1 MRMVGP
7 MQLVSYIGSLLA
19 EPFRKLRSLYVL
31 PPVLLPAF
39 LLYVPLSFV
48 NVTSWKLYLPLL
60 RSLVKCDTPLSQYS
74 GSLYCGD
81 VNMVMSV
88 ALQQEA
94 WLVAVKLVI
103 RMVSGPILGALC
115 DRHGRKAILML
126 SIGGFAV
133 ACFLMYLACIQSFVP
148 PIVVLTIAM
157 VVQGSTTAFGLC
169 FKGMVADTFEKKDRA
184 KGFVV
189 LNHVDVLS
197 RAFVI
202 VFTISVQKVQLLH
215 YDRLCLAAFMIG
227 LVLLLC
233 CHLCLHETL
242 CKPKPVTAAA
252 KTAAAVTNG
261 NAAVD
266 EVHITAA
273 EGTAAVE
280 GQRRRRDATPPPT
293 SRTLQPASPA
303 GAPQSQNN
311 GAGHVGLSRLF
322 AAIRPELSGLS
333 RPLELLLSSRFLQI
347 RLLQKLLERLA
358 EGWESVQD
366 SFSISVLGWGPGDW
380 DLANVPISTGREVWG
395 MLISGVMVHWAA
407 DPANLHWYV
416 KATIGFSS
424 VMLLVQNFAPWG
436 PVFLLL
442 PRYLLALMPGDGG
455 ASDVFFSSQFPGEA
469 QATAQGLLTAADNM
483 MSGLA
488 RGLFARFFD
497 PAARGFEATYPLLA
511 RTGFMLLSNAVCLY
525 SWSSFGGWNSH
536 NNGNGKKD

>member
-1 MRMVGP
+1 MKFANHGKT
-7 MQLVSYIGSLLA
+7 LVVDTL
-19 EPFRKLRSLYVL
+19 RKLRNLYIL

-60 RSLVKCDTPLSQYS
+60 RSLVVCDTPLSQYS

-115 DRHGRKAILML
+115 DQHGRKKILML
-126 SIGGFAV
+126 SIGGFTF

-148 PIVVLTIAM
+148 PVYLLTVAM
-157 VVQGSTTAFGLC
+157 IVQGCTTAFGLC
-169 FKGMVADTFEKKDRA
+169 FKGMVADSFEAKERA

-202 VFTISVQKVQLLH
+202 VFIISVQKAQLLH
-215 YDRLCLAAFMIG
+215 YDRLCLAASVAG
-227 LVLLLC
+227 LVLLAC
-233 CHLCLHETL
+233 CHLFVHETL
-242 CKPKPVTAAA
+242 VRVEPAAAATPVAAA
-252 KTAAAVTNG
+252 KNG
-261 NAAVD
+261 HSVD
-266 EVHITAA
+266 SEV
-273 EGTAAVE
+273 
-280 GQRRRRDATPPPT
+280 QSPT
-293 SRTLQPASPA
+293 GS
-303 GAPQSQNN
+303 
-311 GAGHVGLSRLF
+311 VGLLWQF
-322 AAIRPELSGLS
+322 AARFSTSRPELSK
-333 RPLELLLSSRFLQI
+333 PLELFWSSRFLQI

-358 EGWESVQD
+358 EGWESIQD
-366 SFSISVLGWGPGDW
+366 SFAISVLGWGPGDW
-380 DLANVPISTGREVWG
+380 DLVNVPISTGREVWG
-395 MLISGVMVHWAA
+395 MITSGMMVHWAA
-407 DPANLHWYV
+407 KPANLHFYV

-436 PVFLLL
+436 AVFMLL
-442 PRYLLALMPGDGG
+442 PRYMLALVPGDGG
-455 ASDVFFSSQFPGEA
+455 ATDVFFSSQFHGEA

-483 MSGLA
+483 MSGVA

-497 PAARGFEATYPLLA
+497 PGARGFAAAYPLLT
-511 RTGFMLLSNAVCLY
+511 RSVCTLLANAVCLY
-525 SWSSFGGWNSH
+525 SWRRFGGMDAKKDT
-536 NNGNGKKD
+536 NGEKETNGKKD